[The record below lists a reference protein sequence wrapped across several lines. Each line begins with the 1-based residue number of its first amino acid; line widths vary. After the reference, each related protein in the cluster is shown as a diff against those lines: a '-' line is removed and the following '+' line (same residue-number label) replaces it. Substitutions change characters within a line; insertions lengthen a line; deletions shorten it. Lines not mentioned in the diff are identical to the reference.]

1 MSLLSRAFSWLFNR
15 PYLLLSLTFLF
26 WAINIVLG
34 RYVAGSIPPV
44 ALSQIRWLGASLI
57 ILPIAWPHLKRDW
70 PTIRSHLGLM
80 VLLAAAGIGAYN
92 TLAYYGLQYTEALNG
107 LLMQSIAPLVIGVWS
122 LILFRDR
129 MTSAQITGVG
139 LSLCGVVLIICRGDP
154 TVLLHLT
161 LNVGDII
168 MLVAI
173 SCSGFYSA
181 LLKKAPRIH
190 YWSML
195 GFIIPVGAL
204 TILPFFALEMASGK
218 IIQATP
224 LTFAVLAYV
233 IVIPSVVAYL
243 FFNRGVALIGPNRAG
258 PFFHLLP
265 VFGSAIAIV
274 FLGEQ
279 PRWYHGAGYAL
290 IIGGITIAQL
300 SLARIRAFGR

>member
-15 PYLLLSLTFLF
+15 PYLLLALTFLF

-34 RYVAGSIPPV
+34 RYVVGSIPPV
-44 ALSQIRWLGASLI
+44 ALAQIRWLGASLI
-57 ILPIAWPHLKRDW
+57 ILPFAWPHLKRDG
-70 PTIRSHLGLM
+70 PAIRGSLGIML
-80 VLLAAAGIGAYN
+80 LLAASGIGAYN

-129 MTSAQITGVG
+129 MSPAQITGVC
-139 LSLCGVVLIICRGDP
+139 LSLSGVILIICRGDP
-154 TVLLHLT
+154 MVLLHLT
-161 LNVGDII
+161 LNVGDIL

-173 SCSGFYSA
+173 SCYGFYSA
-181 LLKKAPRIH
+181 LLKKGPRIH
-190 YWSML
+190 YLSML
-195 GFIIPVGAL
+195 GFTIPAGAIM
-204 TILPFFALEMASGK
+204 ILPFAIWEMTSGK
-218 IIQATP
+218 FIHATP

-233 IVIPSVVAYL
+233 VVLPSVVAYM

-265 VFGSAIAIV
+265 VFGSAIAIA

-279 PRWYHGAGYAL
+279 PRWFHGAGYAL
-290 IIGGITIAQL
+290 IIGGIAIAQL

>member
-1 MSLLSRAFSWLFNR
+1 MSFLSGAFAWLFNR
-15 PYLLLSLTFLF
+15 PYLLLALTFLF

-34 RYVAGSIPPV
+34 RYVVGSIPPV
-44 ALSQIRWLGASLI
+44 ALAQIRWLGASLI
-57 ILPIAWPHLKRDW
+57 ILPFAWPHLKRDW
-70 PTIRSHLGLM
+70 PAIRGSLGIML
-80 VLLAAAGIGAYN
+80 LLAASGIGAYN

-129 MTSAQITGVG
+129 MSAAQITGVC
-139 LSLCGVVLIICRGDP
+139 LSLCGVILIVCRGDP
-154 TVLLHLT
+154 AVLLHLT
-161 LNVGDII
+161 LNIGDII

-173 SCSGFYSA
+173 SCYGFYSA
-181 LLKKAPRIH
+181 LLKKGPRIH
-190 YWSML
+190 YLSML
-195 GFIIPVGAL
+195 GFTIPAGAAM
-204 TILPFFALEMASGK
+204 ILPFFAWEIASG
-218 IIQATP
+218 QVMHATP

-233 IVIPSVVAYL
+233 VVIPSVVAYM

-279 PRWYHGAGYAL
+279 PRWFHGAGYAL
-290 IIGGITIAQL
+290 ILGGIAIAQL